1 MCTAI
6 AHCVRAMATPYISSI
21 VRVFDR
27 GRNFSNAHAGVL
39 KIMVTGCMFGS
50 SISMPV
56 LLSIGARGIEKW
68 TMGIYAIS
76 AVTFSS
82 LYHAKLAH
90 YGGYTLSTVTVI
102 SILAV
107 VSSKTDLN
115 QVTPYLPLFVALGLS
130 MTAHVAPSVVEYF
143 QQGQNEML
151 GEQMSIFGRYG
162 QAPSSVAVSLGEPS
176 SRSVASLY
184 PFGIQQWISYPHDF
198 SHMGREMHYATSQPP
213 ETENGSDI
221 DLEASLMSETESSS
235 FAEETDPMLTE

>member
-1 MCTAI
+1 
-6 AHCVRAMATPYISSI
+6 MATPYISSI
-21 VRVFDR
+21 ARVFNR
-27 GRNFSNAHAGVL
+27 GRTLSNTHAGVV

-50 SISMPV
+50 GISMPV

-82 LYHAKLAH
+82 LYHTKLAH

-143 QQGQNEML
+143 QQEQDDML
-151 GEQMSIFGRYG
+151 GEPMSIFGRYA
-162 QAPSSVAVSLGEPS
+162 QAPNSVAVSLGEPS
-176 SRSVASLY
+176 NRSVASFH
-184 PFGIQQWISYPHDF
+184 PFGIRQWISLPHEF
-198 SHMGREMHYATSQPP
+198 AHMGREMHHATSESP
-213 ETENGSDI
+213 ENGSDI
-221 DLEASLMSETESSS
+221 DLEASLMFETESAG
-235 FAEETDPMLTE
+235 FAGETDPMLTE